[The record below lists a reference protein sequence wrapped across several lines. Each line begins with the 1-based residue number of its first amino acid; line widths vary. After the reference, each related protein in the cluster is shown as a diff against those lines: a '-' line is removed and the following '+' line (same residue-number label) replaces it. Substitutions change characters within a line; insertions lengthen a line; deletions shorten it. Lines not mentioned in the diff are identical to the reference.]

1 MHKHLLATTCLVFVW
16 IWSLQAQQV
25 LSSGGGSFQSTEA
38 TMTFTIGETVISSFI
53 NPNATLTQGF
63 NQAQLAAEIQV
74 LSEAGPLTSGAEL
87 LFATVEPDG
96 SSTLLLTIRNTGND
110 PLGVSALNF
119 NGDPVFSIDGP
130 PILPLVLPVGTE
142 QVLTL
147 RFSPAEVSDYTGQL
161 SMEHTDTDA
170 SPWILNLRASAVIFD
185 LPVMPLGGILLLS
198 LSLLGLAVR
207 SIRSF

>member
-1 MHKHLLATTCLVFVW
+1 MHKHLLATTCLVFACV
-16 IWSLQAQQV
+16 WSLQAQRV
-25 LSSGGGSFQSTEA
+25 VSSGGGSFQSTEA

-53 NPNATLTQGF
+53 NPNATMTQGF
-63 NQAQLAAEIQV
+63 NQAQLAGEIEV
-74 LSEAGPLTSGAEL
+74 RDEAGPLTSGAEL

-96 SSTLLLTIRNTGND
+96 SSTLQVTIRNTGND
-110 PLGVSALNF
+110 PLRVSALTF
-119 NGDPVFSIDGP
+119 SGDPVFSIDGAP
-130 PILPLVLPVGTE
+130 SLPIVLQPGTE

-147 RFSPAEVSDYTGQL
+147 RFSPDQVADYTGQL
-161 SMEHTDTDA
+161 SIEHTDTDA